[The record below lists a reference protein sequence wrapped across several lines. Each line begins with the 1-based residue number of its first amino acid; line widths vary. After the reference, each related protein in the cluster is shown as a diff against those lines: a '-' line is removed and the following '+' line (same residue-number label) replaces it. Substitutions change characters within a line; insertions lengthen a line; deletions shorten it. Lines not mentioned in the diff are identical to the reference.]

1 MLLCAHVPYT
11 TLSCA
16 AQAVHRLCSL
26 HDEHSTLHLRVHA
39 HLSSS
44 SLPACQASN
53 TGPLTVS
60 RLYPVRP
67 PRYSLS
73 PSPLP
78 LVKVLPLPD
87 VSAHAYSPPPPREL
101 TRYLCPSCAMQTRAG
116 PSSTSSSS
124 LSPSTSSSTTRLTET
139 TGAGRPKRR
148 ASSLSTSLVQA
159 APAGP
164 RPAKRTAPSHLNSSA
179 DTSEGA
185 ASTTALIR
193 AALTSC
199 SPSSDTT
206 LDASAVVVQP
216 WGTAAQL
223 NRKIYPSQFIDR
235 CLVRRPHD
243 EDEARTALHC
253 IVAAASRLAS
263 SSPRHRRPV
272 LASR

>member
-1 MLLCAHVPYT
+1 MAVWVHRPIPAGT
-11 TLSCA
+11 MTLDRPTVMTDNCVRFSARRCSFVLTCPILRLVVLHA

-124 LSPSTSSSTTRLTET
+124 LSH
-139 TGAGRPKRR
+139 GDDG
-148 ASSLSTSLVQA
+148 
-159 APAGP
+159 G
-164 RPAKRTAPSHLNSSA
+164 
-179 DTSEGA
+179 G
-185 ASTTALIR
+185 
-193 AALTSC
+193 
-199 SPSSDTT
+199 
-206 LDASAVVVQP
+206 
-216 WGTAAQL
+216 
-223 NRKIYPSQFIDR
+223 
-235 CLVRRPHD
+235 
-243 EDEARTALHC
+243 
-253 IVAAASRLAS
+253 
-263 SSPRHRRPV
+263 
-272 LASR
+272 